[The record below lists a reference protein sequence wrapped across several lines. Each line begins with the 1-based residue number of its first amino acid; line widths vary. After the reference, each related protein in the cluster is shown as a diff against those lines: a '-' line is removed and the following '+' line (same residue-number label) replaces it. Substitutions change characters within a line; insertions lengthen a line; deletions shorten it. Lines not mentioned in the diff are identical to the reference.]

1 MTGRIS
7 QDAQKDWRDGARSSE
22 ADRAH
27 LRRAVELSG
36 AAEPGGGDLPFG
48 AVVALD
54 GRIVAEARNQVGSR
68 SDPTA
73 HAEML
78 ALRAAGARLNRP
90 TLDGAVLYSSGEPC
104 PMCLAACYWARIE
117 RVVHAATVD
126 DAAESGFEDAE
137 YYRQL
142 ALPKQRRTLRID
154 AGEERLRA
162 EAIAVQRRFADA
174 S

>member
-7 QDAQKDWRDGARSSE
+7 QDRQEGSRNGAQPSE

-36 AAEPGGGDLPFG
+36 AAQPGGGDLPFG
-48 AVVALD
+48 AVIALD
-54 GRIVAEARNQVGSR
+54 GRIVAEARNQVASR
-68 SDPTA
+68 RDPTA

-104 PMCLAACYWARIE
+104 PMCLAACYWAQIE
-117 RVVHAATVD
+117 RVVHAATVG

-142 ALPKQRRTLRID
+142 ALPKQQRALRID
-154 AGEERLRA
+154 SGGEQLRGQ
-162 EAIAVQRRFADA
+162 AVTLQRRFAA
-174 S
+174 RS

>member
-1 MTGRIS
+1 VTDARNIS
-7 QDAQKDWRDGARSSE
+7 RHSTT
-22 ADRAH
+22 DRMH
-27 LRRAVELSG
+27 LRRAIELSG
-36 AAEPGGGDLPFG
+36 TAEPGGGDLPFG
-48 AVVALD
+48 AVVAVD
-54 GRIVAEARNQVGSR
+54 GRVVAEARNQVGSR

-90 TLDGAVLYSSGEPC
+90 TLDGAVLYTSGEPC
-104 PMCLAACYWARIE
+104 PMCLAACYWAQIE
-117 RVVHAATVD
+117 RVVHAATVA

-142 ALPKQRRTLRID
+142 ALPKQRRTLRIETAD
-154 AGEERLRA
+154 ERLRA
-162 EAIAVQRRFADA
+162 EAVGVQRRFAVH